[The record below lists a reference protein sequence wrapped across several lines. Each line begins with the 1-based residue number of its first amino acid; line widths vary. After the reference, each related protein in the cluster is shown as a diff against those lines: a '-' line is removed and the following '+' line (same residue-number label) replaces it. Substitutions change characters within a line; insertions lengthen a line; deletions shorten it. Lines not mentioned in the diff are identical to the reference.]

1 MYPLQERAAQL
12 REAFKKQAQAEKANQ
27 KQQAIHHAEEL
38 TARFSKDFPE
48 LYNLLIASAV
58 ALEGNTNLN
67 GQKILLSYQDKQVSV
82 MYEETQ
88 SDLNKWCFR
97 GKEYTALVKE
107 SEQRLI
113 VALADAFSQGQS
125 KTNAAIIS

>member
-1 MYPLQERAAQL
+1 MYPLQERATQL
-12 REAFKKQAQAEKANQ
+12 REAFKKQAQAEKASQ
-27 KQQAIHHAEEL
+27 KQQAIHSKEEL
-38 TARFSKDFPE
+38 IARFSKDFPE
-48 LYNLLIASAV
+48 LYNLLVASEV

-67 GQKILLSYQDKQVSV
+67 GKKILLSYQDKQLSV

-125 KTNAAIIS
+125 KTNSSIIL